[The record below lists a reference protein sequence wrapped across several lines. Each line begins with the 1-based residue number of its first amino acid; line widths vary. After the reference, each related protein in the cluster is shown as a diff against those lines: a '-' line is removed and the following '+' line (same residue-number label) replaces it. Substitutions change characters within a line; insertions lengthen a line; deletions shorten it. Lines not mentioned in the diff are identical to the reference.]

1 MIKKEFV
8 ALGLVFAMCGSLWMG
23 QAGIVCAA
31 GTGAEYEKDENVY
44 GSLSGDGSVKEL
56 YVVNQFAV
64 KKAGEITD
72 WGIYDSVTNLTDKN
86 EILSENGKYNFQAK
100 EGNFYYQGNIASGKL
115 PWDIFIQYF
124 LDGKEVR
131 AEELAGAAG
140 KMELHIKTSKNKEVD
155 NIFFENY
162 MMQVSVTLD
171 NEQCSN
177 IKAAGAAI
185 ADAGTSRQI
194 NFTVMPGKQADIVL
208 KADVKDFEMGGIS
221 IAAVPF
227 SMSVDLPDTEDMTSG
242 LLELAEGIQKLNDGV
257 GELDGGI
264 SEFADGA
271 SGLSSGISEYA
282 DGVGEFHDGFQKI
295 NKNFGSLVSGAKSLS
310 KGSSSINSG
319 LKKIKKS
326 GKSITDGSSGIAG
339 GLSGLNKKVSSMDL
353 SGLAPAD
360 AAYLKQMVAALDTN
374 YGQFNQGL
382 SGYVGGVGKLAKNY
396 SQFHSGIS
404 EYSGGVGKMKKGINS
419 LAGGSAKLASGAKEL
434 AKGSDKLASGA
445 EDLADG
451 VSELY
456 DGTKEMADGTADMP
470 DEMDKEI
477 DKMMNEYTYDFDLV
491 SFASK
496 ENKSVNAVQFTLSTP
511 EISVEEEETVEV
523 KEEKKGFFER
533 LKALF

>member
-1 MIKKEFV
+1 MRKKEFV
-8 ALGLVFAMCGSLWMG
+8 ALGLVFVMCGSLWTG
-23 QAGIVCAA
+23 QAGTASAA
-31 GTGAEYEKDENVY
+31 GTEAEYEKDENVY
-44 GSLSGDGSVKEL
+44 GSLNEDGSVKEL

-64 KKAGEITD
+64 KKAGEIID
-72 WGIYDSVTNLTDKN
+72 CGKYDSVTNLTDMN
-86 EILSENGKYNFQAK
+86 EILSENGKYKFQAK
-100 EGNFYYQGNIASGKL
+100 EGNFYYQGNIVSGKL
-115 PWDIFIQYF
+115 PWDIAIQYF
-124 LDGKEVR
+124 LDGKEVM

-140 KMELHIKTSKNKEVD
+140 KMELRIKTSKNKDVD
-155 NIFFENY
+155 KVFFENY

-242 LLELAEGIQKLNDGV
+242 LLELADGIQELNDGV
-257 GELDGGI
+257 GELDNGT
-264 SEFADGA
+264 SEF
-271 SGLSSGISEYA
+271 A
-282 DGVGEFHDGFQKI
+282 DGVGEFDDGLQKI

-310 KGSSSINSG
+310 KGSSSINNG
-319 LKKIKKS
+319 LQKIKKS

-382 SGYVGGVGKLAKNY
+382 SQYVGGVGKLAKNY
-396 SQFHSGIS
+396 SQFDSGVS
-404 EYSGGVGKMKKGINS
+404 EYSGGVSKMGKGISS
-419 LAGGSAKLASGAKEL
+419 LAGGSA
-434 AKGSDKLASGA
+434 KLASGA

-470 DEMDKEI
+470 DEMDQEI

-523 KEEKKGFFER
+523 KEEKKGFLER

>member
-1 MIKKEFV
+1 MRKKEFV
-8 ALGLVFAMCGSLWMG
+8 ALGLVFVMCGSLWTG
-23 QAGIVCAA
+23 QAGIVSAA

-44 GSLSGDGSVKEL
+44 GSLNEDGSVKEL

-72 WGIYDSVTNLTDKN
+72 CGFYDSVTNLTDMN
-86 EILSENGKYNFQAK
+86 EILSENGRYKFQAK

-115 PWDIFIQYF
+115 PWNISIQYF

-140 KMELHIKTSKNKEVD
+140 KMELRIKTKKNKEVD

-194 NFTVMPGKQADIVL
+194 NFTVMPGKQANIVL

-242 LLELAEGIQKLNDGV
+242 LLELADGIQELNDGV
-257 GELDGGI
+257 GELNDGT
-264 SEFADGA
+264 SDF
-271 SGLSSGISEYA
+271 A
-282 DGVGEFHDGFQKI
+282 DGVGEFDDGLQKI

-310 KGSSSINSG
+310 EGSSSINNG
-319 LKKIKKS
+319 LQKINKS

-382 SGYVGGVGKLAKNY
+382 SQYVGGVGKLAKNY
-396 SQFHSGIS
+396 SQFDSGVS
-404 EYSGGVGKMKKGINS
+404 EYSGGVSKMGKGISS
-419 LAGGSAKLASGAKEL
+419 LAGGSA
-434 AKGSDKLASGA
+434 KLASGA

-470 DEMDKEI
+470 DEMDQEI

-496 ENKSVNAVQFTLSTP
+496 KNKSVNAVQFTLSTP

-523 KEEKKGFFER
+523 KEEKKGFLER

>member
-1 MIKKEFV
+1 MRKKEFV
-8 ALGLVFAMCGSLWMG
+8 ALGLVFAMCGSLWTG
-23 QAGIVCAA
+23 QAGTASAA

-44 GSLSGDGSVKEL
+44 GSLNEDGSVKEL

-86 EILSENGKYNFQAK
+86 EILSENGKYKFQAE

-115 PWDIFIQYF
+115 PWDISIQYF

-140 KMELHIKTSKNKEVD
+140 KLELRIKTKKNKEVD

-177 IKAAGAAI
+177 IQAADAAI

-194 NFTVMPGKQADIVL
+194 NFTVMPGKRADIVL
-208 KADVKDFEMGGIS
+208 KADVKDFEMEGIS

-242 LLELAEGIQKLNDGV
+242 LLELADGIQELNDGV
-257 GELDGGI
+257 GELN
-264 SEFADGA
+264 
-271 SGLSSGISEYA
+271 SGVSEYA

-374 YGQFNQGL
+374 YSQFNQGL
-382 SGYVGGVGKLAKNY
+382 SQYVGGVGKLAKNY
-396 SQFHSGIS
+396 SQFDSGVS
-404 EYSGGVGKMKKGINS
+404 EYSGGVSKMGKGISS
-419 LAGGSAKLASGAKEL
+419 LAGGSA
-434 AKGSDKLASGA
+434 KLASGA

-511 EISVEEEETVEV
+511 EISVEEEKAVEV